1 MQMAAG
7 QPASGY
13 AEDDLDPD
21 KVRRMR
27 ERNRRQSR
35 ILSPLRT
42 ENRQARDIMGTA
54 RVVHCRSI
62 GSRSRGDLSCRAHG
76 QQSAARV
83 FDVAGPR
90 KCREGTTAA
99 AGRSAAKYVT
109 GSITNT
115 SGQKF
120 SFLSVKIIL
129 YDSNGE
135 RIGGAGD
142 SIQNFEPDQTWKFQ
156 ALILGDAPVA
166 SARVSEIEGW

>member
-1 MQMAAG
+1 MTLTRCEECGNAIG
-7 QPASGY
+7 DRVEFCPHCG
-13 AEDDLDPD
+13 L
-21 KVRRMR
+21 K
-27 ERNRRQSR
+27 
-35 ILSPLRT
+35 
-42 ENRQARDIMGTA
+42 TA
-54 RVVHCRSI
+54 RRAISWGQRVLFIAGVSAVVVAAI
-62 GSRSRGDLSCRAHG
+62 YL
-76 QQSAARV
+76 AARMDSSPQQE
-83 FDVAGPR
+83 FSTLPDP
-90 KCREGTTAA
+90 E
-99 AGRSAAKYVT
+99 SAEKARLLQPVDLAITQEEPAKYVT